1 MRLFVAGFSR
11 KNYASMVSKVKDS
24 MSNQIWG
31 THQQILQVKMSPC
44 GDFRAWMRNMLV
56 ILSPCRPLFGE
67 LDKVNSSVCAMFWD
81 SSLMFLS
88 ITQTPTRTSGSF
100 AWYHR
105 IPTVTGFLWHFRKL
119 LLVNWSLS
127 PPPPAKNNVREKQR
141 PLKSLKRDHFK
152 RKTVFQPGVWTFLFV
167 FFIRHCA
174 YQVGI
179 TVGSP
184 RPDESPVA
192 VVERWLWHG
201 VRTPKMTKRLA
212 PGHKKRQIKST
223 GNDGK
228 GKMFTDATQQRML
241 FWFG

>member
-1 MRLFVAGFSR
+1 MDYLSQNFISDVNAWTCDFLWLGFHA
-11 KNYASMVSKVKDS
+11 KTCKTYASMVSKVKNS

-119 LLVNWSLS
+119 KMVNWSLS
-127 PPPPAKNNVREKQR
+127 PPPAKNNVPWNPWKGTI
-141 PLKSLKRDHFK
+141 S
-152 RKTVFQPGVWTFLFV
+152 
-167 FFIRHCA
+167 
-174 YQVGI
+174 
-179 TVGSP
+179 
-184 RPDESPVA
+184 
-192 VVERWLWHG
+192 
-201 VRTPKMTKRLA
+201 
-212 PGHKKRQIKST
+212 
-223 GNDGK
+223 K
-228 GKMFTDATQQRML
+228 GKLSSNQGYEHFYL
-241 FWFG
+241 FFFHTALCIPSWHHSWVTSSWWISRRSGGEMIVTWGPDSEDDEEASAWP

>member
-1 MRLFVAGFSR
+1 MDYLSQNFISDVNAWTCDFLWLGFHA
-11 KNYASMVSKVKDS
+11 KTCKTYASMVSKVKNS

-119 LLVNWSLS
+119 LMVNWSLS
-127 PPPPAKNNVREKQR
+127 PPPREKQR

-152 RKTVFQPGVWTFLFV
+152 RKTVFQPGVWTFLFI
-167 FFIRHCA
+167 FFS
-174 YQVGI
+174 YGI
-179 TVGSP
+179 VHTKLASQLGHLVLMNLPPQWWRDDCDMGSGL
-184 RPDESPVA
+184 R
-192 VVERWLWHG
+192 RWRRG
-201 VRTPKMTKRLA
+201 
-212 PGHKKRQIKST
+212 
-223 GNDGK
+223 
-228 GKMFTDATQQRML
+228 
-241 FWFG
+241 